1 MNTNIKKK
9 LSFGIAW
16 NILDKLITQV
26 GYLAVTLFIARVI
39 GPDAFGLIGMLS
51 IFMLLSD
58 SIINNG
64 FSQALIQRSHHTTE
78 DDYSTIFFINII
90 CGILIYISLFFL
102 APYIASF
109 YKKSELVDIS
119 RVLFLVIIINSFSV
133 VVRAKLTIIVD
144 FKSQTISNAIATIL
158 SSIVSI
164 TLVIKGY
171 GYWSFVYLILLKSLF
186 TNIALYYFSHWVPSL
201 IFNKTSFNRLF
212 KFGSNLM
219 LAGIISTIVNNLYI
233 ILIGRYFTSNNVGY
247 FTQSANLTNFL
258 SQFIS
263 STLQNVTYPILT
275 SIKEE
280 KELLISL
287 YKELLSITMLVS
299 LPIFIG
305 FASITKPFILLF
317 LGQEWLPAVP
327 IIQILCLARLITPIS
342 VINMNILNA
351 IGRSDLFLK
360 VDLIKLPI
368 TLTAL
373 IISIQYGILGVSLAI
388 LTTTLIS
395 FFINAYYPYKFFNF
409 GAWNQLKSARNY
421 IFSSILMYIII
432 SNLTFNNLWIELIL
446 KISLGFSLYFCVLIL
461 LKDRLIMTSIKKI
474 KKKILKN
481 SQNTINIK

>member
-201 IFNKTSFNRLF
+201 IFNKTSFTRLF

-219 LAGIISTIVNNLYI
+219 LAVL
-233 ILIGRYFTSNNVGY
+233 F
-247 FTQSANLTNFL
+247 Q
-258 SQFIS
+258 Q
-263 STLQNVTYPILT
+263 
-275 SIKEE
+275 
-280 KELLISL
+280 
-287 YKELLSITMLVS
+287 LSI
-299 LPIFIG
+299 I
-305 FASITKPFILLF
+305 
-317 LGQEWLPAVP
+317 
-327 IIQILCLARLITPIS
+327 
-342 VINMNILNA
+342 
-351 IGRSDLFLK
+351 
-360 VDLIKLPI
+360 
-368 TLTAL
+368 
-373 IISIQYGILGVSLAI
+373 
-388 LTTTLIS
+388 
-395 FFINAYYPYKFFNF
+395 
-409 GAWNQLKSARNY
+409 Y
-421 IFSSILMYIII
+421 I
-432 SNLTFNNLWIELIL
+432 
-446 KISLGFSLYFCVLIL
+446 
-461 LKDRLIMTSIKKI
+461 
-474 KKKILKN
+474 
-481 SQNTINIK
+481 